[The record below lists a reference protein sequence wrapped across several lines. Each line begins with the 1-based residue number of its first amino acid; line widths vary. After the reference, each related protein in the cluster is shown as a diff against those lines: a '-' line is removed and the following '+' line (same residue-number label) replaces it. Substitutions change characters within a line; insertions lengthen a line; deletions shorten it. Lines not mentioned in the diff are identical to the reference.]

1 MLAFGCYA
9 ANDLAIPLDNLAKQ
23 DRNSLME
30 TFKNSP
36 TIEVEV
42 NLSFI
47 EIGSD
52 KEHLLKRVTA
62 KPLPNFEGFTFSV
75 PNKQQYLSQRSN
87 ILSTQPICKI
97 GLVSAGKAVYKIFEI
112 SSLELIHSCGT
123 NGCGYEFNYHTLPA
137 EEVCKVVMK

>member
-1 MLAFGCYA
+1 MLASGCFA
-9 ANDLAIPLDNLAKQ
+9 ANDLAIPLDNLAEQ

-36 TIEVEV
+36 TVEVEV
-42 NLSFI
+42 NISFI

-52 KEHLLKRVTA
+52 KENLLKRATA
-62 KPLPNFEGFTFSV
+62 KPLPSFEGFTFSV
-75 PNKQQYLSQRSN
+75 PNRQQYLSQRSN
-87 ILSTQPICKI
+87 ILSRQPICKI
-97 GLVSAGKAVYKIFEI
+97 GLVSTGKAVYKKSEI

-123 NGCGYEFNYHTLPA
+123 SGCGYEFKYHILPA